1 MGRLAGKTALVT
13 GAGQGIGRAI
23 AEAIGVQGATVLST
37 DLDADAAAET
47 AQLIAESGGIAR
59 PLTLDVTSEAAWQ
72 SVAASLENEG
82 AALDVLVHNAG
93 MEWVVPLEEIQ
104 LADWRRV
111 MSVNVESV
119 YLGCRLL
126 LDALKRSGAAN
137 ESGASVVNISSIAG
151 MVGYPDQ
158 AAYNTSKAAVRHLS
172 KSLAIEFAAHEYN
185 IRVNSVHPGCVDT
198 PMLREAMESWA
209 EAEAF
214 GTKDLDEVRRQVA
227 ALHPLNKI
235 ANPADIA
242 SGVVFLASDEARFV
256 TGAELA
262 IDGGWTAR

>member
-1 MGRLAGKTALVT
+1 MARLKDKTALVT

-23 AEAIGVQGATVLST
+23 AQALAAEGANVLCT
-37 DLDADAAAET
+37 DLNEAAANAT
-47 AQLIAESGGIAR
+47 AQVIVDGGTQAR
-59 PLTLDVTSEAAWQ
+59 GLRLDVTQQRDWQ
-72 SVAASLENEG
+72 QVAADLNGSETE
-82 AALDVLVHNAG
+82 LDVLVHNAG
-93 MEWVVPLEEIQ
+93 MEWVVPLENIE
-104 LADWRRV
+104 LKDWRQV

-126 LDALKRSGAAN
+126 LDALKRSGAKN
-137 ESGASVVNISSIAG
+137 EAGASIVNISSIAG

-158 AAYNTSKAAVRHLS
+158 SAYNTSKAAVRHLS
-172 KSLAIEFAAHEYN
+172 KSLAIEFAAHGYN

-214 GTKDLDEVRRQVA
+214 GTNDLNEVRKQVA

-235 ANPADIA
+235 AQPADIA
-242 SGVVFLASDEARFV
+242 HGVVFLASDEARFV